1 MKITQ
6 TFWTGL
12 NDGVT
17 NLNIKAGWRSAEYH
31 WMSWAL
37 SCLTLRRQY
46 ERVELYTDE
55 LGKHI
60 LIDVLKLP
68 YTKVHLIF
76 DESFQ
81 CRPELFSLAKIKTYS
96 VQDEP
101 FLHVDGDIYLWQ
113 PFPKSF
119 SEAGL
124 IAPNLEMDLFFNK
137 EILETVHE
145 KGFKIPDHLKEKHK
159 DDHIYAC
166 NAGILGGG
174 DLDFIKR
181 YCEEAN
187 AFISK
192 NPDKLELVDVG
203 KLNWLIEQVSLYYL
217 SKKEEVSVSYL
228 FEEPV
233 INPLYEDYW
242 RFSDI
247 PHVKLIHPVGGCKKE
262 AFVLNH
268 LSKRL
273 RLEYP
278 SVYYNILYQCQ
289 HIDVENRL
297 YAYFHNGPLHMI
309 NGKKKTDLNV
319 AEYINGTGVKRTF
332 ARTIHLLHR
341 IDDVYLANFW
351 ELSNHINARKQ
362 DKFTGLLE
370 EVYGLERNKYIML
383 SKLNEDHV
391 GIKEHLYL
399 QDMHRYA
406 LASRFFFSENWMEH
420 GIELAEGVEV
430 FESSWDVNVLSENN
444 DGSMLME
451 NLDDTGV
458 RYVITLHPNIMNLDI
473 VETRHDGLD
482 AALLSHIGKGNI
494 RALASE
500 LTKYFEDDLTI
511 DNVQYQKLLF
521 DTIKRMAFENLVEV
535 K

>member
-145 KGFKIPDHLKEKHK
+145 KGFKIPD
-159 DDHIYAC
+159 
-166 NAGILGGG
+166 
-174 DLDFIKR
+174 
-181 YCEEAN
+181 
-187 AFISK
+187 
-192 NPDKLELVDVG
+192 
-203 KLNWLIEQVSLYYL
+203 L
-217 SKKEEVSVSYL
+217 S
-228 FEEPV
+228 
-233 INPLYEDYW
+233 
-242 RFSDI
+242 
-247 PHVKLIHPVGGCKKE
+247 LIH
-262 AFVLNH
+262 
-268 LSKRL
+268 
-273 RLEYP
+273 
-278 SVYYNILYQCQ
+278 I
-289 HIDVENRL
+289 
-297 YAYFHNGPLHMI
+297 
-309 NGKKKTDLNV
+309 
-319 AEYINGTGVKRTF
+319 
-332 ARTIHLLHR
+332 
-341 IDDVYLANFW
+341 
-351 ELSNHINARKQ
+351 
-362 DKFTGLLE
+362 
-370 EVYGLERNKYIML
+370 
-383 SKLNEDHV
+383 
-391 GIKEHLYL
+391 
-399 QDMHRYA
+399 
-406 LASRFFFSENWMEH
+406 
-420 GIELAEGVEV
+420 
-430 FESSWDVNVLSENN
+430 
-444 DGSMLME
+444 
-451 NLDDTGV
+451 
-458 RYVITLHPNIMNLDI
+458 
-473 VETRHDGLD
+473 
-482 AALLSHIGKGNI
+482 
-494 RALASE
+494 
-500 LTKYFEDDLTI
+500 
-511 DNVQYQKLLF
+511 
-521 DTIKRMAFENLVEV
+521 
-535 K
+535 